1 MSKRV
6 KKYHQQNH
14 KVALQEL
21 TKNKKSVILLRKLY
35 SEVFGI
41 EDHTIEA
48 LENYLRDKS
57 GFANA
62 QLSADTLDLK
72 KQYNLVLELSDT
84 INLDNYT
91 QKGEV
96 KKEVLEALEKEFTI
110 FCTNEEVRA
119 LDAIDAVV
127 KQMNEL
133 NRYDMQSIH
142 FNTIANKFQY
152 REQMANSQKQFS
164 RLK

>member
-1 MSKRV
+1 MSRI
-6 KKYHQQNH
+6 KKYHQQGH

-21 TKNKKSVILLRKLY
+21 TKHKKSVILLRKLY

-110 FCTNEEVRA
+110 FYTNEEVRA